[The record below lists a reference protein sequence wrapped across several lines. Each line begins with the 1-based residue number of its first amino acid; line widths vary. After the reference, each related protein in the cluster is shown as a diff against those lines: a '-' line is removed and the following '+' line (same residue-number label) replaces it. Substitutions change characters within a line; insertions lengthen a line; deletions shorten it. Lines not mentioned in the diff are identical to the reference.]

1 MRTIALR
8 RLLPAACLMSLI
20 GCGPAPG
27 PSGGGLPPGAS
38 PMGMPASRDPVGFLL
53 QNRDSIGIN
62 DAVTQQLVQLNLRLF
77 RRNREAQLH
86 LDSIMH
92 GVRIDQRA
100 ALRGDTTNQLPDSL
114 RQRAAPWRAQI
125 ETQTTA
131 VRDTAWAML
140 SDDQKSKAAAI
151 EQRMMEMMRRGG
163 RPTVGPTSGAAG
175 RGRP

>member
-1 MRTIALR
+1 MRTTTLR
-8 RLLPAACLMSLI
+8 HLLPAAGLLALI

-27 PSGGGLPPGAS
+27 SSGGGLPPGAS

-86 LDSIMH
+86 LDSILH
-92 GVRIDQRA
+92 NVRVDQRA
-100 ALRGDTTNQLPDSL
+100 AMRGDTTNQMPDSL
-114 RQRAAPWRAQI
+114 RDRVAPWRAQI
-125 ETQTTA
+125 ETQTAA

-140 SDDQKSKAAAI
+140 NDDQRSTAAAI
-151 EQRMMEMMRRGG
+151 EQRMLERMRRGA
-163 RPTVGPTSGAAG
+163 RPTVGPGGAA
-175 RGRP
+175 RP

>member
-1 MRTIALR
+1 MRTPRLR
-8 RLLPAACLMSLI
+8 HLWPAATLLAAI

-27 PSGGGLPPGAS
+27 SSGGGLPPGAS

-86 LDSIMH
+86 LDSILH
-92 GVRIDQRA
+92 NVRIDQRA
-100 ALRGDTTNQLPDSL
+100 ALRGDTARQLPDSL
-114 RQRAAPWRAQI
+114 RERAAPWRAQI
-125 ETQTTA
+125 ETQTAA

-151 EQRMMEMMRRGG
+151 EQRMMELMRRGG
-163 RPTVGPTSGAAG
+163 RPTMGPTSGAAG
-175 RGRP
+175 QGRP